1 MRMKVQGA
9 VDVEAVVK
17 KDGTVGDVRIIRS
30 LDKQYGMDQEAM
42 KAARQW
48 LFTPAR
54 DKNGN
59 AVPIIVVIGFDL
71 RLH

>member
-9 VDVEAVVK
+9 VDLECVVK
-17 KDGTVGDVRIIRS
+17 KDGTVGDCRVVKS

-48 LFTPAR
+48 LFTPAHT
-54 DKNGN
+54 KEGE
-59 AVPIIVVIGFDL
+59 AVDIIVVIGFDL